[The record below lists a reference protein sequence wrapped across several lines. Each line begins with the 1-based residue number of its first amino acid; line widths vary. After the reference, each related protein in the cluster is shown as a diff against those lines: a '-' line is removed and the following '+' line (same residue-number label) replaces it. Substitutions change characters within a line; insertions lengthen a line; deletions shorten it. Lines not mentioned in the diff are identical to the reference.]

1 MLFSGLNHFATSFL
15 SSFGL
20 VYLLSHY
27 SKSPIFVQKV
37 DFDNTYFE
45 FFESWKIWHA
55 QIKIPGKNGGS
66 RVRNL
71 I

>member
-20 VYLLSHY
+20 AYLLSHY

-37 DFDNTYFE
+37 DFDNTTLNFLRVEKFGTLKLKYQEKMGEVGFE
-45 FFESWKIWHA
+45 F
-55 QIKIPGKNGGS
+55 
-66 RVRNL
+66 
-71 I
+71 

>member
-15 SSFGL
+15 SSIGL
-20 VYLLSHY
+20 AYLLSHY

-45 FFESWKIWHA
+45 FF
-55 QIKIPGKNGGS
+55 
-66 RVRNL
+66 RVEKFGTLKLKYQEKRGEVGFEF
-71 I
+71 